1 MRFWFR
7 SNLRFKNLR
16 HTSSWQRFKVCGDLN
31 GLNGLTGLLLCCWN
45 YNISLALTACNNF
58 CLKQKRLTNKS
69 APNLRQMGR
78 FAPLLFFFLRNQF
91 GAHFVL
97 GIFRSLA
104 LLTSLPQGMHG
115 RLECLGSET
124 SAAGCGDMISSDHP
138 NPEAVNDCVC
148 QHPLNF
154 AA

>member
-58 CLKQKRLTNKS
+58 CLKQQRLTNS

-78 FAPLLFFFLRNQF
+78 FAPLLFFSFKEQFLE
-91 GAHFVL
+91 VL
-97 GIFRSLA
+97 SCWH
-104 LLTSLPQGMHG
+104 SLPQGMHG

>member
-58 CLKQKRLTNKS
+58 CLKQQRLTNS

-78 FAPLLFFFLRNQF
+78 FAPLILFFLRNQF

-97 GIFRSLA
+97 GDFFDFLPCWLLCHRECMVALNALGRRPRLLDVGTWSLQIIP
-104 LLTSLPQGMHG
+104 TP
-115 RLECLGSET
+115 RLSMT
-124 SAAGCGDMISSDHP
+124 
-138 NPEAVNDCVC
+138 V
-148 QHPLNF
+148 F
-154 AA
+154 ANTP